1 MRGANSSSMAFTPLC
16 APSRAATSAALGESP
31 VTARVACSLAALRVS
46 RNTLYMFLRPITAFP
61 PCGLARTT
69 LPARGS
75 KLIIV
80 SFKIYY
86 VKATGGFQPE
96 VPGVDLQPQRDLR
109 DIEEIQELFEAGQ
122 ETGTLES
129 SEVLDL
135 LQEVD
140 LSTEEIQQVYGLL
153 REHGVEVVDAEFL
166 NDTLHHEE
174 EDAQLVEEV
183 LEGDLRTRYTGDA
196 VQMYLDE
203 IGKTPL
209 LTKAQEVYLAKRVER
224 GDKKAKAHLTRANLR
239 LVVSI
244 AKKYASRGVSLLDL
258 IQEGNIGL
266 MRAVEKFNYRK
277 GFKFSTYATW
287 WIRQAVTRAIADK
300 GRTIRIPVHMVEKA
314 NKYHRTHRRMIQT
327 LGREPS
333 EEEIAH
339 ELGVFVAEIQRLQ
352 EISQRSISLA
362 TPVGDDDSSELGD
375 FLEDAG
381 SVTPT
386 DAVSESLLK
395 AHLREALDELPE
407 RERQIIEL
415 RFGMKDDRPRTLEE
429 VGREF
434 DITRERVRQ
443 IQMKTLNLLREQLH

>member
-1 MRGANSSSMAFTPLC
+1 MATQNSMM
-16 APSRAATSAALGESP
+16 
-31 VTARVACSLAALRVS
+31 LAE
-46 RNTLYMFLRPITAFP
+46 
-61 PCGLARTT
+61 RT
-69 LPARGS
+69 
-75 KLIIV
+75 
-80 SFKIYY
+80 
-86 VKATGGFQPE
+86 
-96 VPGVDLQPQRDLR
+96 D
-109 DIEEIQELFEAGQ
+109 
-122 ETGTLES
+122 
-129 SEVLDL
+129 DL
-135 LQEVD
+135 LNRGRSQGF
-140 LSTEEIQQVYGLL
+140 LSTEEVANLL
-153 REHGVEVVDAEFL
+153 
-166 NDTLHHEE
+166 
-174 EDAQLVEEV
+174 Q
-183 LEGDLRTRYTGDA
+183 EGDLSAAEIEDFYATLEEEEITIVDGEASENGDSRTTVAAAIHVSEPPAVQIAHAVATGDSIR
-196 VQMYLDE
+196 MYLAE
-203 IGKTPL
+203 IGRVPL
-209 LTKAQEVYLAKRVER
+209 LTHADEIRLAKGIARGCKRSKDRLVE
-224 GDKKAKAHLTRANLR
+224 ANLR

-244 AKKYASRGVSLLDL
+244 AKKYRNRGVSFLDL
-258 IQEGNIGL
+258 IQEGNLGL
-266 MRAVEKFNYRK
+266 IRAAEKFDHSK
-277 GFKFSTYATW
+277 GYKFSTYATW
-287 WIRQAVTRAIADK
+287 WIRQAITRAIADK
-300 GRTIRIPVHMVEKA
+300 GRTIRIPVHMVEKV

-333 EEEIAH
+333 EEEIAL

-443 IQMKTLNLLREQLH
+443 IQMKTLNLLREQRRTQNLREYLQ